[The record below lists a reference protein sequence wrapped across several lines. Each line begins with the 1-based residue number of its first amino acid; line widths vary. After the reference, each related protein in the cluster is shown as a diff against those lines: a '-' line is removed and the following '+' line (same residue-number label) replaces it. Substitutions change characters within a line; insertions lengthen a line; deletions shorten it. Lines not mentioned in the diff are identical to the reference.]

1 MGLPWESNDCLNAF
15 FLPCLPGP
23 LIPEEERMG
32 GSRGEGRLTH
42 ETLVY
47 VLHDARFLDFCRSS
61 SHGKIKERE
70 NSGSSLLFN
79 LVPWSVQFLLST
91 FQTFFCVFHTLSQ
104 HGVCSQKKKQGEKKH
119 SIPPSTGL
127 LIRTLTKS
135 EL

>member
-61 SHGKIKERE
+61 SHRKIKERE

-79 LVPWSVQFLLST
+79 LVPWSVQFLLFTLLLCVSYT
-91 FQTFFCVFHTLSQ
+91 FPAWCLFTEKETGGKKNILFHPP
-104 HGVCSQKKKQGEKKH
+104 QGC
-119 SIPPSTGL
+119 
-127 LIRTLTKS
+127 
-135 EL
+135 